1 MANKEEFV
9 QYSIF
14 KSFKNLVAFTTT
26 KQTLNVI
33 NPRFTGDSAKRYERN
48 RELLAGKLGI
58 SSKQLVFP
66 RQTHTNCVADISGV
80 PETELRETD
89 ALISNETGI
98 CLCVQTA
105 DCVPVLLFDPIEN
118 VIAVVHAGWRGTVH
132 KIAENAVQK
141 MISDYRCKAK
151 NIIAAIGP
159 SIGPEV
165 YEVGNEVVQSVR
177 NTFQNPEKLLIQ
189 NNSGKYHFNLWEAN
203 RQILIDNQIEV
214 ENIEVFG
221 ECSYSHPEKYYSA
234 RKQGSKTGRMV
245 SGILLNP

>member
-33 NPRFTGDSAKRYERN
+33 NPRFTGDSVKRYERN

-118 VIAVVHAGWRGTVH
+118 VIAVVHAGWRGTVN
-132 KIAENAVQK
+132 KITENAVQK